1 MRCPFSV
8 SIRRL
13 ITTGIANRTF
23 DSPAFS
29 LGKGSARRQSP
40 LRAFHKI
47 TVMPIAYAI
56 ILPVILLRL
65 TKDDFS
71 SYEPESHKDSG
82 H

>member
-1 MRCPFSV
+1 MLTMSSFA
-8 SIRRL
+8 RL
-13 ITTGIANRTF
+13 ITTSISNRTF

-40 LRAFHKI
+40 SRA
-47 TVMPIAYAI
+47 TC
-56 ILPVILLRL
+56 L